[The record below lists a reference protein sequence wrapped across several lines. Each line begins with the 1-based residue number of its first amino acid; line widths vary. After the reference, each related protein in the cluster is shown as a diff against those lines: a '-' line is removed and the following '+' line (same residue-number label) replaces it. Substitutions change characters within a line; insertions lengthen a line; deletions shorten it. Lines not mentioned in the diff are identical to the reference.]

1 MRAPELRDENLEIGP
16 ASRKTECGAFFS
28 PSGRSVNMPSVSL
41 VGHRDVSFPLK
52 NVRTAVL
59 GYGPAARTHALALR
73 SGGGVVSVGLRFG
86 GMSWV
91 RARADGFPV
100 ECASAASS
108 AAELVV
114 VLVPDDEQ
122 PGVYCQAIEP
132 HVAPGALIVFGN
144 GVGLATGVFTPKNVD
159 AVFVAGDS
167 QHCRVAVHHD
177 ATGRAVERAAAYA
190 RAVFGPDTTVGTTT
204 IEAEADVELAS
215 MAEHVGGFSTLLKEV
230 DRFVSRATETHAP
243 DEAKLAF
250 YTSLRDLIEARVET
264 ASIRGLERRSGT
276 SLRGEVRFDRG
287 RP

>member
-1 MRAPELRDENLEIGP
+1 MG
-16 ASRKTECGAFFS
+16 
-28 PSGRSVNMPSVSL
+28 SGSL
-41 VGHRDVSFPLK
+41 ANHREGSFPLK
-52 NVRTAVL
+52 DVRAAVL
-59 GYGPAARTHALALR
+59 GYGPAARDHALALR
-73 SGGGVVSVGLRFG
+73 NGGALVSVGLRFG

-91 RARADGFPV
+91 RARADKFPV

-132 HVAPGALIVFGN
+132 HVAPGALVVFGN
-144 GVGLATGVFTPKNVD
+144 GVGLATGVFTPRNVD
-159 AVFVAGDS
+159 AVFVAGDR

-204 IEAEADVELAS
+204 IEAEADLELAS
-215 MAEHVGGFSTLLKEV
+215 MAEHAGGFATLLKEV
-230 DRFVSRATETHAP
+230 DGFVSRATATHAP

-250 YTSLRDLIEARVET
+250 YSSLRDLIASRVEARGV
-264 ASIRGLERRSGT
+264 ERRSGT